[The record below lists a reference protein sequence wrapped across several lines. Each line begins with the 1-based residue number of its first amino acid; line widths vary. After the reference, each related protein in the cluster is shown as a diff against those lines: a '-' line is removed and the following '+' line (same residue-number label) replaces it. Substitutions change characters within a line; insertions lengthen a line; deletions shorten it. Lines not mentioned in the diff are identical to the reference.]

1 MGFADLVSLTRVE
14 QNTLCRRGL
23 AGVDVRH
30 DTNVSGSLKGIFS
43 RHG

>member
-14 QNTLCRRGL
+14 KNSFGGSGL
-23 AGVDVRH
+23 TGVNVRH
-30 DTNVSGSLKGIFS
+30 NTNVSGSLKRIFS